1 MATETNKYTLSV
13 LVENHFGVLARIA
26 GLFSA
31 RGFNIS
37 SLSVAETEDPGVSV
51 MTIVVDGT
59 EQIID
64 QVKKQ
69 LNKLIEVIKVRDLT
83 EKDYVSRELA
93 LIKVEVE
100 ASKRSEIIEIAEIFK
115 GKVVDISHETLTLE
129 ITGSTSKISA
139 AISLLKVYGIR
150 EMARTGKVAL
160 VRQAQAKEGK

>member
-1 MATETNKYTLSV
+1 MLETNKYTLSV

-37 SLSVAETEDPGVSV
+37 SLSVSVTEDPTVSI
-51 MTIVVDGT
+51 MTIVVEGDDRVV
-59 EQIID
+59 D

-93 LIKVEVE
+93 LVKVEID
-100 ASKRSEIIEIAEIFK
+100 SGKRREVIEIADIFK
-115 GKVVDISHETLTLE
+115 GRVVDISPETVTLE
-129 ITGSTSKISA
+129 ITGRSSKID
-139 AISLLKVYGIR
+139 AIIKLLDEYGIR

-160 VRQAQAKEGK
+160 MRSSQKED

>member
-1 MATETNKYTLSV
+1 MKYTLSV

-37 SLSVAETEDPGVSV
+37 SLSVAETEDPTVSV
-51 MTIVVDGT
+51 MTIVVDGDDRVA
-59 EQIID
+59 D

-83 EKDYVSRELA
+83 GAEYVSRELA
-93 LIKVEVE
+93 LIKVETDPT
-100 ASKRSEIIEIAEIFK
+100 KRSEVIEIADVFK
-115 GKVVDISHETLTLE
+115 GRVVDISHESIAIE
-129 ITGSTSKISA
+129 VTGNTNKIDA
-139 AISLLKVYGIR
+139 VVMMLKPYNIK

-160 VRQAQAKEGK
+160 VRG